1 MALPTLLRVDS
12 FVELYGGSE
21 AVVRRW
27 CRTGKLK
34 AKKIGRIWYIDMERS
49 FDDGLQETPQAR

>member
-1 MALPTLLRVDS
+1 MDR
-12 FVELYGGSE
+12 FCELYGGNPS
-21 AVVRRW
+21 VVRRW

-49 FDDGLQETPQAR
+49 FDEGLQETPQAR